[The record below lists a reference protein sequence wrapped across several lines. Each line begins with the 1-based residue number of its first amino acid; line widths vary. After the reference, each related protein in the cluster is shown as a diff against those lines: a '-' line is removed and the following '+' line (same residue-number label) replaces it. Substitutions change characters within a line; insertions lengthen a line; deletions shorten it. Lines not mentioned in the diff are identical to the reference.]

1 MVGSLAPA
9 PSMKLIEEFMKFADP
24 FATMLTRDPG
34 FTAEWLCCMMC
45 FLRTFWVTNRTRYF
59 VSQLGL
65 TANTLRN
72 HLLIFR
78 PSMVLY
84 GQIVSGKHGQQ
95 LGGKAY
101 GVAKEQT
108 AD

>member
-1 MVGSLAPA
+1 LGDLPGPV
-9 PSMKLIEEFMKFADP
+9 IFA
-24 FATMLTRDPG
+24 
-34 FTAEWLCCMMC
+34 
-45 FLRTFWVTNRTRYF
+45 
-59 VSQLGL
+59 SQLGL
-65 TANTLRN
+65 TANSLRN

-78 PSMVLY
+78 PSMVLH

-95 LGGKAY
+95 LGGKYY